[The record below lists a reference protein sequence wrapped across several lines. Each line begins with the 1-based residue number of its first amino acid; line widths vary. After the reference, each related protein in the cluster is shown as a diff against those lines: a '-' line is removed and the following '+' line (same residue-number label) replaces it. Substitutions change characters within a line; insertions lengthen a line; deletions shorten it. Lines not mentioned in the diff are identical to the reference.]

1 MQQDL
6 KRTKASNKTTT
17 FADKTANIYRLT
29 KEEYEKILND
39 SITATYKKA
48 NNNIKKKINADGKQE
63 LRNIKV
69 LKRMQKNRE
78 NNSFISPKDHKENF
92 QSNPTVMLIN
102 PAKSKLGKI
111 SKFILYRINKNI
123 RKNLQLNQWKNI
135 STVIDWFIT
144 IQDKNLHSFAIFNI
158 KDFSPSK
165 REKLLQNVL
174 NIAESYS
181 DIFDEDKHI
190 INYSRKSFLFKN
202 QQVWIK
208 RKWINRRNQKNR
220 EVSIEG
226 KLTVKGIYL
235 LHKIKIYL

>member
-1 MQQDL
+1 M
-6 KRTKASNKTTT
+6 
-17 FADKTANIYRLT
+17 
-29 KEEYEKILND
+29 
-39 SITATYKKA
+39 
-48 NNNIKKKINADGKQE
+48 
-63 LRNIKV
+63 
-69 LKRMQKNRE
+69 
-78 NNSFISPKDHKENF
+78 
-92 QSNPTVMLIN
+92 
-102 PAKSKLGKI
+102 
-111 SKFILYRINKNI
+111 
-123 RKNLQLNQWKNI
+123 
-135 STVIDWFIT
+135 
-144 IQDKNLHSFAIFNI
+144 
-158 KDFSPSK
+158 
-165 REKLLQNVL
+165 QNVL